1 MNFLFS
7 RYSDMRS
14 IEDKSVQK
22 LAEEKVKKRLEMES
36 RFNSKTSFL
45 IIISGVFFGILF
57 TVFEFVLKNYDL
69 GVFMNTML
77 KAGMFFTLAGSSLT
91 LVGLYYFIKSFR
103 V

>member
-1 MNFLFS
+1 MSFS
-7 RYSDMRS
+7 FNRYSDMRS

-45 IIISGVFFGILF
+45 IMLSGVFFGILF
-57 TVFEFVLKNYDL
+57 TIFEFVLKNYDL
-69 GVFMNTML
+69 GVFINTML

-91 LVGLYYFIKSFR
+91 LIGLYYFIKSFR

>member
-1 MNFLFS
+1 MNFLFN

-45 IIISGVFFGILF
+45 IILSGVFFGILF

-77 KAGMFFTLAGSSLT
+77 KAGMFLTLAGSSLT

-103 V
+103 L

>member
-1 MNFLFS
+1 MSFS
-7 RYSDMRS
+7 FNRYSDMRS

-45 IIISGVFFGILF
+45 IILSGVFFGILF

-69 GVFMNTML
+69 GVFMNTIL
-77 KAGMFFTLAGSSLT
+77 KAGMFFTLVGSSLT